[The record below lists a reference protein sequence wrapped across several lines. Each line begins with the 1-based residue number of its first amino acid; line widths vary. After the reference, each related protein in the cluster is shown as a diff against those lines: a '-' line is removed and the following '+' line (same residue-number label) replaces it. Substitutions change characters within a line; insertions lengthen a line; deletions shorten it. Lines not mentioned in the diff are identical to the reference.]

1 MNKYTVYIYIYI
13 YIYGQEKIEDT
24 KWVNWSRSKTNNGM
38 AKRKRTNI
46 LVTYRRMFNTSR
58 ATNGEGTTFRAL
70 NLAQFLLGSL
80 THYMSSHFL
89 FPNLCLCVVFCQPIC
104 LSFFF
109 WPFHCLSCYGY
120 IVLHYKCT
128 CWVCGTTQQVY

>member
-46 LVTYRRMFNTSR
+46 LVDRTLHKNTDWEIKNVK
-58 ATNGEGTTFRAL
+58 TCNAL
-70 NLAQFLLGSL
+70 
-80 THYMSSHFL
+80 TI
-89 FPNLCLCVVFCQPIC
+89 PIKTG
-104 LSFFF
+104 LN
-109 WPFHCLSCYGY
+109 
-120 IVLHYKCT
+120 
-128 CWVCGTTQQVY
+128 